1 MRAKG
6 KLSLKLNEKDLEFLV
21 ESASPEVADKT
32 KLKQI
37 ISEDEDFRNTFI
49 SDERVFRRVMDDREI
64 FLKISPALFFEI
76 LLRKA
81 ARDLEDASFT
91 VEKSGT
97 SKIPIFDT
105 QEIAELMSNESL
117 VTYLADMLS
126 SFIKTRS
133 YRLSFRAKPGVWKKI
148 TFSDLDIQAL
158 MDFSEAVSEAH
169 RLRFYKRI
177 ADICLFILGMFPE
190 YVEREYRYPFSGQ
203 LRPQIPGN
211 LRISPQQYE
220 EKGKKFYR
228 LAAEHEETRNPTL
241 ADVFWALHGNF
252 RVATKPLNVISERY
266 LHYKKEKMF
275 GSA

>member
-126 SFIKTRS
+126 SFIKTR
-133 YRLSFRAKPGVWKKI
+133 
-148 TFSDLDIQAL
+148 
-158 MDFSEAVSEAH
+158 
-169 RLRFYKRI
+169 
-177 ADICLFILGMFPE
+177 
-190 YVEREYRYPFSGQ
+190 
-203 LRPQIPGN
+203 
-211 LRISPQQYE
+211 
-220 EKGKKFYR
+220 
-228 LAAEHEETRNPTL
+228 
-241 ADVFWALHGNF
+241 
-252 RVATKPLNVISERY
+252 
-266 LHYKKEKMF
+266 
-275 GSA
+275 